1 MNDHTRRMLTEAR
14 GRIHDA
20 ELLSRNTLRKSDAD
34 AQLRIL
40 GFEIL
45 LKCALMVSGSRPS
58 RHHKYGELWQ
68 QLPLSA
74 QATILAAARGR
85 MPGHA
90 DLSDLDTLLTWYQ
103 FIFERARY
111 HYELYEGYSLQD
123 QRELG
128 ELWLS
133 LGAPTDEAVVQ
144 YHPLELECLIYGLER
159 FIETA
164 A

>member
-1 MNDHTRRMLTEAR
+1 MRDHARRMLAEAR

-20 ELLSRNTLRKSDAD
+20 ELLSRHVARKSDAD

-45 LKCALMVSGSRPS
+45 LKCALMVSGIKPA
-58 RHHKYGELWQ
+58 RHHKYIELWR
-68 QLPLSA
+68 QLPTPTQTA
-74 QATILAAARGR
+74 ILMAARRR

-90 DLSDLDTLLTWYQ
+90 DLSNLDGLLTWYQ

-111 HYELYEGYSLQD
+111 HYELYEGYSLQE

-128 ELWLS
+128 ELWLA
-133 LGAPTDEAVVQ
+133 LGAPTNEAVVQ
-144 YHPLELECLIYGLER
+144 YHPLELECLISGLEQ
-159 FIETA
+159 FIEGA